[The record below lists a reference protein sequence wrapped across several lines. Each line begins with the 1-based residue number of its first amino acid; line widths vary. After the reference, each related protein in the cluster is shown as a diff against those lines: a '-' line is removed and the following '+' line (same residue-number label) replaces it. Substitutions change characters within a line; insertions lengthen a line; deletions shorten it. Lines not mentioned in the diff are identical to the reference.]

1 MSDSVPVGDERRRR
15 ALTPAVPRRWES
27 NQQLGHAAHNVLP
40 ARSLNGP
47 SKPLQAAN
55 SAVTGGLS
63 DARANLTAP
72 HAPGIWLSSALRL
85 SLHARGRGRRVDP
98 RAARN
103 PLHAE
108 ETEMKMML
116 DFQHLRERIS
126 HLTHDAWNSI
136 VTTTD
141 HLTTTLNIRR
151 RKSGEPTSTSQ
162 HQDNRPH

>member
-1 MSDSVPVGDERRRR
+1 MLE
-15 ALTPAVPRRWES
+15 
-27 NQQLGHAAHNVLP
+27 
-40 ARSLNGP
+40 
-47 SKPLQAAN
+47 
-55 SAVTGGLS
+55 
-63 DARANLTAP
+63 DA
-72 HAPGIWLSSALRL
+72 
-85 SLHARGRGRRVDP
+85 GRRVDP

-141 HLTTTLNIRR
+141 HLRTTTLKIRR